1 MELKIT
7 PETLELALKNA
18 GHKIFKNDKHDYN
31 LNIVGIRCA
40 NPTVNKFNDLI
51 VVAWKHKG
59 EWTIKEY
66 PATTLA
72 GLKWLKKPMNP
83 RGCAILKEGRYSRTW
98 KIAMHRNSYAA
109 LCQRRPVEVYRDHNR
124 DAEYDMIES
133 SVQEGLFGINIHRAS
148 AYNVLPNV
156 DRNSAGCQVF
166 QSPHHFKEFMD
177 ICRQSKRIW
186 GDMFTYTL
194 INEKDFA
201 SKPKAK
207 AKPKK
212 VAEPK
217 AEKKKVGRPKKT
229 TSKSNAKK

>member
-7 PETLELALKNA
+7 PESLKSALKNA
-18 GHKIFKNDKHDYN
+18 GHKIYENDKKDYN

-40 NPTVNKFNDLI
+40 NPVTNKFNDLI

-72 GLKWLKKPMNP
+72 GLKWLEVPMNP
-83 RGCAILKEGRYSRTW
+83 RGCAILKEGRYEQTW

-109 LCQRRPVEVYRDHNR
+109 LCQRKPVKVYRDHNR
-124 DAEYDMIES
+124 DAKYDMIEE

-166 QSPHHFKEFMD
+166 QSPHHFKEFMN
-177 ICRQSKRIW
+177 ICRQSQRIW
-186 GDMFTYTL
+186 GDSFTYTL

-201 SKPKAK
+201 AKKKAAPKKADKPAKKVAAK
-207 AKPKK
+207 AKSKTT
-212 VAEPK
+212 
-217 AEKKKVGRPKKT
+217 KKK
-229 TSKSNAKK
+229 